1 MGVNK
6 NPFQIATYKKIFSQ
20 YMQDG
25 EQTQKDECLVD
36 MNEPRGNKISLLP
49 GHPAHRS
56 TTCKAFV
63 TTTTNARLLI
73 AVLDIYGKFHECY
86 EMKLEDISSL
96 TIKKAFGGMDIS
108 FGGKT
113 QFGFLRMKM
122 YVAKHQFGTDLKEQ
136 KIHLQELVTNIQI
149 SEPETVKEPEATKQP
164 EEVEQSMVRKSDKT
178 QDCVEEERQC
188 EETDSENPMKDKF
201 EKIIRIGDILDSN
214 GIDFVKQGEGTDRAS
229 IQEWE
234 KSNQI
239 TLPEDY
245 KSFILLA
252 DGLAYG
258 MTEIYPLKGV
268 QKCELWDDGYY
279 AIGSFIGD
287 GSLILCDV
295 NGGVYYADHVTGI
308 EKTTFNDFIDEW
320 IMRCMIDD
328 LGDNGISEVKI

>member
-36 MNEPRGNKISLLP
+36 MDEPRGNKISLLP
-49 GHPAHRS
+49 GHPAHRT

-63 TTTTNARLLI
+63 ATTTNARLLI
-73 AVLDIYGKFHECY
+73 AVLDLYGKFHECY
-86 EMKLEDISSL
+86 EMKLEDISGL
-96 TIKKAFGGMDIS
+96 TIKKAFGGMNIS

-113 QFGFLRMKM
+113 QFGFLRMEM
-122 YVAKHQFGTDLKEQ
+122 YIAKHQFGTDLKEQ
-136 KIHLQELVTNIQI
+136 KGHLQELVSNLQTSM
-149 SEPETVKEPEATKQP
+149 SETAKKPEAAKQLEEVKQP
-164 EEVEQSMVRKSDKT
+164 MVRKSEKI
-178 QDCVEEERQC
+178 QDCVEQEFQC

-201 EKIIRIGDILDSN
+201 EEIIRIGDILDSN
-214 GIDFVKQGEGTDRAS
+214 GISFVEQGEGTDRAS

-234 KSNQI
+234 NLNQI

-245 KSFILLA
+245 KNFLLLA
-252 DGLAYG
+252 DGLSYG
-258 MTEIYPLKGV
+258 MTEIYPLKIV

-308 EKTTFNDFIDEW
+308 EKTTFKDFIDEW
-320 IMRCMIDD
+320 IIRCMDDD
-328 LGDNGISEVKI
+328 LEDNGISETR